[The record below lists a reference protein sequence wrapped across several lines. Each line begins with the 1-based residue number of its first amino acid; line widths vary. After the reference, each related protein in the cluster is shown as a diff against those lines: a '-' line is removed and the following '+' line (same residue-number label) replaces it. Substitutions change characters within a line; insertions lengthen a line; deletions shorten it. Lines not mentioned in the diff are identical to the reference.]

1 MLSRSDRNDF
11 DATKPERTIKVTG
24 SVLNFTIL
32 FRKKGKGI
40 GYLLTLLSTIE
51 RKLYHDL
58 ITNIAIFVY
67 FWHKTFEEETNFA
80 KYCKI
85 ELRERRE
92 AWSADSETIIAA
104 LFCSQPTPAAAATE
118 QLTHASMAV

>member
-11 DATKPERTIKVTG
+11 DATKPERV
-24 SVLNFTIL
+24 VLNFTIL

-51 RKLYHDL
+51 IKLYHDF
-58 ITNIAIFVY
+58 IAIFVY
-67 FWHKTFEEETNFA
+67 LWHKTFQEETNFA

-104 LFCSQPTPAAAATE
+104 LFCSPTPPAAAAAGWNE
-118 QLTHASMAV
+118 Q